1 MNNMEFYICKRFL
14 TIDFP
19 KYLEEMGWQKEEIVS
34 VNCALFPFVERKEYL
49 SKTNLTRN
57 EQILAVMLVEKDA
70 VLPMLAG
77 YEFCGF
83 DLAEEGGISAL
94 TNCLHDFDEVFTFQN
109 LNKYGLLDSRKEAE
123 RLQALLPQQY
133 PDKQH
138 AYCVIYAIWRKINI
152 FYSFTNKEE
161 RREFGGSAF
170 IEIQYCKLK
179 PNTHN
184 KKLVSLRV
192 IDNWQNDSLYVY
204 VDDIDV
210 FYTNY
215 KDIFVDGRYNNMKMG
230 EIDLFGINYYSPQQL
245 AEIIEKTQKQKPLGF
260 DVLLDWLKKAIEY
273 NGFYI
278 LGI

>member
-1 MNNMEFYICKRFL
+1 M
-14 TIDFP
+14 
-19 KYLEEMGWQKEEIVS
+19 
-34 VNCALFPFVERKEYL
+34 
-49 SKTNLTRN
+49 
-57 EQILAVMLVEKDA
+57 
-70 VLPMLAG
+70 
-77 YEFCGF
+77 
-83 DLAEEGGISAL
+83 
-94 TNCLHDFDEVFTFQN
+94 
-109 LNKYGLLDSRKEAE
+109 
-123 RLQALLPQQY
+123 
-133 PDKQH
+133 
-138 AYCVIYAIWRKINI
+138 
-152 FYSFTNKEE
+152 
-161 RREFGGSAF
+161 
-170 IEIQYCKLK
+170 
-179 PNTHN
+179 
-184 KKLVSLRV
+184 RV

>member
-1 MNNMEFYICKRFL
+1 M
-14 TIDFP
+14 
-19 KYLEEMGWQKEEIVS
+19 
-34 VNCALFPFVERKEYL
+34 
-49 SKTNLTRN
+49 
-57 EQILAVMLVEKDA
+57 
-70 VLPMLAG
+70 
-77 YEFCGF
+77 
-83 DLAEEGGISAL
+83 
-94 TNCLHDFDEVFTFQN
+94 
-109 LNKYGLLDSRKEAE
+109 
-123 RLQALLPQQY
+123 
-133 PDKQH
+133 
-138 AYCVIYAIWRKINI
+138 IYAIWRKINI